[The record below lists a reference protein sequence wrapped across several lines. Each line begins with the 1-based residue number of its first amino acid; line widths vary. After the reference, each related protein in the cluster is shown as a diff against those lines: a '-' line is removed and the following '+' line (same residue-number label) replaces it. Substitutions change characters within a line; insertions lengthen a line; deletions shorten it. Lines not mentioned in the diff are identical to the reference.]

1 MLGIMDDVG
10 RLLTLVVC
18 TDIATGTLKLNDFH
32 QLIPAAPVFC
42 ANFRIRHIYLL
53 LSATRQ

>member
-1 MLGIMDDVG
+1 MDDVG